1 MKGALVILPF
11 CIALLRPGAGLG
23 MDAAHLGELLE
34 AAFGDAERTCAVITM
49 IDREIASRPDD
60 ESLLRL
66 RIAAYGLLADPY
78 SAMPDVA
85 ALHPG
90 DPPYQLQK
98 CMYAEATGA
107 PQEKNRLCY
116 LRVARLCRQSGKA
129 DAHSHEYLLALLL
142 ADSPEAEETKRRFL
156 AALTDSP
163 MNQAL
168 KDILADFAR
177 EKFGKKSLPRGDPP
191 SLPAAALT
199 RRQEDK
205 PVFCRGLPDS
215 HKEWRRIAGTQISQK
230 AG

>member
-1 MKGALVILPF
+1 MKGALVILSF

-23 MDAAHLGELLE
+23 MDAVQLGDLLE
-34 AAFGDAERTCAVITM
+34 AAFGDAERTCAAITM

-66 RIAAYGLLADPY
+66 RIAAYGLLADSY
-78 SAMPDVA
+78 SAMPDVAVLA

-168 KDILADFAR
+168 KGVLADFAR
-177 EKFGKKSLPRGDPP
+177 EKFVKKVSPEAICHPCPRQ
-191 SLPAAALT
+191 
-199 RRQEDK
+199 R
-205 PVFCRGLPDS
+205 
-215 HKEWRRIAGTQISQK
+215 
-230 AG
+230 